1 MCKYLYYCS
10 IIKCKSLLLLMSD
23 TTISAGLHW
32 LCPEKP
38 DSDQISHIF
47 VSIVS
52 LTDNLLTFYLN
63 SDPHNHWCKPDLF
76 SQMLLPAEHIY
87 FYHTPAHPDQTCLGL
102 SVEYVWNMFFC
113 SSWSVWLL
121 FICSSHL
128 PEMASSLPVTEIPL
142 PTLKVLLN
150 QSFLASQIG

>member
-63 SDPHNHWCKPDLF
+63 SDPYNHWCKPDLF

-87 FYHTPAHPDQTCLGL
+87 FYHTPTHPDQTCLGL
-102 SVEYVWNMFFC
+102 SVEYVW
-113 SSWSVWLL
+113 
-121 FICSSHL
+121 ICSFAPAEVCDCCSF
-128 PEMASSLPVTEIPL
+128 VPL
-142 PTLKVLLN
+142 TCQKWPPHFQLLKYPP
-150 QSFLASQIG
+150 QPWKSY